1 MSRRLARWVYALAA
15 VILPAVLLFSL
26 VALLHKNAIN
36 FIYKNVDDISD
47 GEMPPTITSFQSGP
61 DVVSTLGGSG
71 EGLNCSLP
79 ALTNMFFDPGKDAK
93 GKRHLVLQRFRQA
106 CVFHDLCYR
115 HGLATYGYNQNDC
128 DTILQN
134 QAFRLCLYFRSGKAP
149 DAATSCQTDSKL
161 VLAGVRLGGA
171 DAYRAWDRSTY
182 FEFDSDPSRS
192 NGFSVSRVVEHPFK
206 PLDRQKYRDDPDQII
221 LAFDNVR
228 SNLSVTCITCKDV
241 PVFQQTRDRYDVSEE
256 LQAVGLKR
264 LPDALLG
271 HEDQMLSHT
280 SPVWLPPRRRHAA
293 PHLLVDSTGKNH
305 LIWMTRNNPGD
316 TISCIVLTDAATL
329 LTYTL
334 PKRDAC
340 SDDASSQLNMVEV
353 DMFATSPLP
362 IEIPRRTSKSSIFA
376 TSISAKPIEKPI
388 EKGAKLADFSE
399 NAIAKEEAK
408 SRDLKFCSRS
418 ATRSV
423 DRKIEDDD
431 KSKCIPFDDPDV
443 EGGAGLGAFQ
453 NFAVV
458 RPGQQILFARD
469 VAPPDTSSWWTR
481 TSQNYLGIEHSP
493 DGLMLLIDVTAP
505 AAEKGPLVSKI
516 KRKVRFNIP
525 DTFDPMMPITRT
537 RDDLRFLS
545 LQKTNDKVGVRIID
559 FAKDE
564 PKIGDMELVMNG
576 SDVHLHP
583 SWGLRPVLVLETRG
597 TSVTTKLVFS
607 RGEISPGRGA
617 TVGPET
623 ETESLSLETLV
634 FERIAAAPSDAAFVK
649 TGGAACRVNYTFKS
663 MPDYPCYRPFDPD
676 RPMRASPAAR
686 MQASQLLAGHFAG
699 RDGHGIAFP
708 DFCLKTLPIILQPKG
723 DGTFVP
729 STKSVGVESDIQRT
743 VTCTPLNSS
752 KELSGPIQ
760 HRPM

>member
-1 MSRRLARWVYALAA
+1 MSRKVARWVYALTA
-15 VILPAVLLFSL
+15 VILPAVLLFSF
-26 VALLHKNAIN
+26 VALFHKNAIN

-71 EGLNCSLP
+71 EGLSCSLP
-79 ALTNMFFDPGKDAK
+79 TLTNMFFDKGKDAK
-93 GKRHLVLQRFRQA
+93 GRRHLVLQRFRQA

-134 QAFRLCLYFRSGKAP
+134 QAFRLCLYFRSSKAP
-149 DAATSCQTDSKL
+149 DAAANCQTDSKL

-192 NGFSVSRVVEHPFK
+192 NRFLVSRVVEHPFK

-221 LAFDNVR
+221 LTFDNVR
-228 SNLSVTCITCKDV
+228 SNLTVTCITCKDV

-316 TISCIVLTDAATL
+316 TISCIIATDAATL

-334 PKRDAC
+334 PKRDSC
-340 SDDASSQLNMVEV
+340 SEEAFSQLGMVEI

-362 IEIPRRTSKSSIFA
+362 MEIPRRTSRSSIFA
-376 TSISAKPIEKPI
+376 TSISAKRIEKPI
-388 EKGAKLADFSE
+388 EKGAKLADFNE
-399 NAIAKEEAK
+399 DAKAEEEAK
-408 SRDLKFCSRS
+408 SRHLKFCSRS

-423 DRKIEDDD
+423 DRKVGDDD
-431 KSKCIPFDDPDV
+431 KAKCIPFDDPGV
-443 EGGAGLGAFQ
+443 AAGSGLGAFQ

-469 VAPPDTSSWWTR
+469 IASPDTASWLTR
-481 TSQNYLGIEHSP
+481 ASQNYLGIEHSP
-493 DGLMLLIDVTAP
+493 DGNLLLIDVAAP
-505 AAEKGPLVSKI
+505 VADKGPLVSKI
-516 KRKVRFNIP
+516 KKKVSFHIP
-525 DTFDPMMPITRT
+525 DSFDPMMPITRT

-545 LQKTNDKVGVRIID
+545 LQKTNDKVGLRMID
-559 FAKDE
+559 FAKDDPE
-564 PKIGDMELVMNG
+564 VSDVELFMSG
-576 SDVHLHP
+576 SDVQLHP

-597 TSVTTKLVFS
+597 AGVTTKLVFS
-607 RGEISPGRGA
+607 RGEIAPGRGA

-623 ETESLSLETLV
+623 ETESLRLETLV
-634 FERIAAAPSDAAFVK
+634 FERNAAAPSDMPFVK
-649 TGGAACRVNYTFKS
+649 TGGAACTVNYTFKS
-663 MPDYPCYRPFDPD
+663 MPDYPCYRPFDPE
-676 RPMRASPAAR
+676 RAMRASPAAR
-686 MQASQLLAGHFAG
+686 MQASQLLAGYFAG
-699 RDGHGIAFP
+699 RDRHGIAFP
-708 DFCLKTLPIILQPKG
+708 DFCLKTLPIVLQLKD

-729 STKSVGVESDIQRT
+729 TTESAGVETDIKRT
-743 VTCTPLNSS
+743 VTCTPLDSS
-752 KELSGPIQ
+752 EEISGPIR
-760 HRPM
+760 HRPT

>member
-1 MSRRLARWVYALAA
+1 MSRRLARWVYALTA
-15 VILPAVLLFSL
+15 VILPAVLLLSL

-47 GEMPPTITSFQSGP
+47 GEMPPTVTSFQSGP

-221 LAFDNVR
+221 LTFDNVR

-334 PKRDAC
+334 PKRDSC
-340 SDDASSQLNMVEV
+340 SEEASSQLGMVEI
-353 DMFATSPLP
+353 DMFASSPLP

-376 TSISAKPIEKPI
+376 ISISAKPIEKPI
-388 EKGAKLADFSE
+388 EKSAKLADFSE
-399 NAIAKEEAK
+399 DAIAKEEAK

-418 ATRSV
+418 ATRSI
-423 DRKIEDDD
+423 DRKIDDDD
-431 KSKCIPFDDPDV
+431 KAKCIPFDDPDV

-469 VAPPDTSSWWTR
+469 VAPPDTSSWWTT
-481 TSQNYLGIEHSP
+481 TSQNYLGIEQSP
-493 DGLMLLIDVTAP
+493 DGYLLLIDVAAP

-516 KRKVRFNIP
+516 KKKVKFNIA
-525 DTFDPMMPITRT
+525 DSFDPMMPITRT

-545 LQKTNDKVGVRIID
+545 LQKTRDKVGLHMID
-559 FAKDE
+559 FAKDNL
-564 PKIGDMELVMNG
+564 KVSDVGLLMSG
-576 SDVHLHP
+576 SDVRLHP

-597 TSVTTKLVFS
+597 TGVTTKLVFS
-607 RGEISPGRGA
+607 RGEIAPGRGA
-617 TVGPET
+617 TVGAET

-634 FERIAAAPSDAAFVK
+634 FERIAAAPSDASFVK
-649 TGGAACRVNYTFKS
+649 TGGAACTVKYTFRS
-663 MPDYPCYRPFDPD
+663 MPDYPCYRPFDPE

-686 MQASQLLAGHFAG
+686 MQASQLLAGNFAG
-699 RDGHGIAFP
+699 RDRHGIAFP
-708 DFCLKTLPIILQPKG
+708 DFCLKTLPIILQPKD

-729 STKSVGVESDIQRT
+729 SAKSVGVETDIQRT

-752 KELSGPIQ
+752 EEISGPIL